1 MDEKKLIENIK
12 YLVDKYLIERDDL
25 VDLVTQDTD
34 STKYIL
40 SEISK
45 YKKMDYDREDI
56 DIIKDIS
63 FFYM

>member
-1 MDEKKLIENIK
+1 MDEKMLIENLK
-12 YLVDKYLIERDDL
+12 YLVGKYLDERNDL
-25 VDLVTQDTD
+25 VELAIQDTD

-45 YKKMDYDREDI
+45 GKKRDYDKEDV

-63 FFYM
+63 FFYL

>member
-1 MDEKKLIENIK
+1 MDEKMLIENLK
-12 YLVDKYLIERDDL
+12 YLVCKYLHERNDL
-25 VDLVTQDTD
+25 VELAMQDID

-45 YKKMDYDREDI
+45 GKKKDYDKEDA

-63 FFYM
+63 FFYL

>member
-1 MDEKKLIENIK
+1 MDEKKLIENIR

-45 YKKMDYDREDI
+45 YKKKDYDKEDI

-63 FFYM
+63 FFYL